1 MRHQPF
7 SGYFGPAGTPAGL
20 PAAPVEP
27 VSIRIPQSGAS
38 KGTPIPSS
46 RTALPA
52 LPNPSTDAKYWIPA
66 GQDISFYGYALKGG
80 LFYMGRGLMAVSGSD
95 AEPALIDPSLLIAQ
109 GTNCH
114 TRGTDYWPTYH
125 AISPTARAAYLQWL
139 STGKSDPEADIGY
152 VFLYF
157 YGLERRALSCF
168 DPPLNREVNQIE
180 DEIRRLL
187 SIYGG
192 NSSFTQYAHS
202 LLDFLAAKRYSGKNP
217 QTLPD
222 LPQPRRHWELPF
234 EMRVALGIFAKEGRP
249 VPPEWAVRWYECLS
263 NQASAYR
270 LCREQFVELFKHMYT
285 ELHGEGILLT
295 RRANKLTVLHQTASP
310 TFGFGNM
317 VSAELDLPDVSAGIR
332 ADDAIRWIGSE
343 CNSCLSPYGRF
354 INSHPDKAK
363 SIEAACL
370 LPFSVWPED
379 SRHHVL
385 ELKVAMESDGGCKVT
400 ALQDLLP
407 SLEDWSSVS
416 KKAYARL
423 STELDSVGMG
433 IEPDVRVGG
442 RVPAPDQPIALFLAD
457 RSSSNA
463 TVSGGYATAEV
474 LVHLAGVIAAA
485 SRDFDEAETNVILDH
500 VNTAFQLT
508 RAESARL
515 AARLRIYRVLPPTAT
530 GLKRKI
536 EGLQQATRETI
547 CDLLIQVSLAHGTVD
562 PEAVRVL
569 ETLFTLLGVDKSMLY
584 SRLHK
589 VQTGSPDT
597 GIPIADAPEATD
609 TRKGVGQIR
618 FDMDKVASLRAESEK
633 IAAVLDEVFGE
644 PVVSGEP
651 ETPAADEHEETMEA
665 SLLGLDAE
673 HASLLRV
680 LLQRPQWGRS
690 EIEQICQD
698 RNLMVNGAIEQ
709 INEASFDCFDCAVLE
724 GDDPID
730 VNYELLAKEI
740 A

>member
-1 MRHQPF
+1 LF
-7 SGYFGPAGTPAGL
+7 FD
-20 PAAPVEP
+20 
-27 VSIRIPQSGAS
+27 
-38 KGTPIPSS
+38 
-46 RTALPA
+46 AL
-52 LPNPSTDAKYWIPA
+52 
-66 GQDISFYGYALKGG
+66 
-80 LFYMGRGLMAVSGSD
+80 
-95 AEPALIDPSLLIAQ
+95 
-109 GTNCH
+109 
-114 TRGTDYWPTYH
+114 
-125 AISPTARAAYLQWL
+125 
-139 STGKSDPEADIGY
+139 
-152 VFLYF
+152 
-157 YGLERRALSCF
+157 
-168 DPPLNREVNQIE
+168 LNREVSEIE

-187 SIYGG
+187 NIYGG

-202 LLDFLAAKRYSGKNP
+202 LLDFLAAKRYRAKNL

-222 LPQPRRHWELPF
+222 LPQPRRHWQLPF

-285 ELHGEGILLT
+285 ELHGEGILLART
-295 RRANKLTVLHQTASP
+295 STTLTVLHHTASP
-310 TFGFGNM
+310 TFGFGNL

-370 LPFSVWPED
+370 LPFSVWPVD
-379 SRHHVL
+379 SRRHVL
-385 ELKVAMESDGGCKVT
+385 EQKIAMESDGGCKVT
-400 ALQDLLP
+400 ALQDLFP
-407 SLEDWSSVS
+407 SLEDRSSVS

-442 RVPAPDQPIALFLAD
+442 RVPASDQPIALFLAD

-463 TVSGGYATAEV
+463 TASGEYATAEV
-474 LVHLAGVIAAA
+474 LVHLAGAIAAA
-485 SRDFDEAETNVILDH
+485 ARDFDQAEKNVILDH
-500 VNTAFQLT
+500 VNTAFPLAQ
-508 RAESARL
+508 AERARL
-515 AARLRIYRVLPPTAT
+515 AARLRVYRVLPPSTK
-530 GLKRKI
+530 GLKKKI
-536 EGLQQATRETI
+536 ESLQQATRETI
-547 CDLLIQVSLAHGTVD
+547 CDLLIHISLAAGTVGS
-562 PEAVRVL
+562 EGVRAL
-569 ETLFTLLGVDKSMLY
+569 ETLFTLLGVDKSTLY

-589 VQTGSPDT
+589 TQTRSPET
-597 GIPIADAPEATD
+597 KLPVADAPDATD
-609 TRKGVGQIR
+609 TRKGLGQIR
-618 FDMDKVASLRAESEK
+618 FDMDKVAVLRAESEK
-633 IAAVLDEVFGE
+633 IAAVLNQVFEE

-665 SLLGLDAE
+665 SSLGLDAE
-673 HASLLRV
+673 HVSLLRV
-680 LLQRPQWGRS
+680 LLQRPQWAKS
-690 EIEQICQD
+690 EIEQICHD
-698 RNLMVNGAIEQ
+698 RNLMVDGAIEQ
-709 INEASFDCFDCAVLE
+709 INEAFFDRFDCAALE